1 MNGRPAMK
9 KRRGNSMSYL
19 NNQVGY
25 RDELL
30 MTRSVVKKENYVLL
44 EPDGLVKNAIPGY
57 ENCDVTILG
66 SPAMGATFADYLVT
80 AKAGGKNTGIGGE
93 GIESFLYV
101 ISGEVTVKNDDQEAT
116 LTEGG
121 YIFSPEGNKIAF
133 ENKSGQ
139 DAKMYVYKRRYD
151 RIEGYSAHTVV
162 ANVNDMEW
170 VEYEGMN
177 NCHIKDL
184 LPAAGDFG
192 FDMNMHILK
201 FKLGASH
208 GYIETHIQEHGM
220 YFLSGKG
227 MYRLDD
233 EWVPVKKGDYV
244 FLDAYVPQACYAV
257 GREEEFAYIYSKDC
271 NRDVQL

>member
-80 AKAGGKNTGIGGE
+80 AKAGGKNMGIGGE

-139 DAKMYVYKRRYD
+139 DAKLYVYKRRYD

-162 ANVNDMEW
+162 NNVNDMEW